1 MTRLFHRLADLVVG
15 YRWLTFLLLVLITTL
30 ATIGNFKP
38 RLILDLFETNEFEQ
52 PGIVGTGN
60 DNPEAPPNVDP
71 VSITRADCIIVARS
85 EQFFTPGGAT
95 AMRRVVEELD
105 ELDQVAN
112 ILWMDRVPM
121 LNIFGLPEPI
131 LPNANA
137 SQKRFDAAKKKALAH
152 PLVKG
157 QLLSE
162 DCETMLLMVTANR
175 LQMLSDHDA
184 TGLLRETAEN
194 AMKEFPETEIT
205 FQVTGDMPITIAA
218 ISKNEA
224 NRVKYQ
230 TIGYGMIG
238 LMAIILF
245 RGVRAVIIV
254 AIAPILGVYWTL
266 GIIELLE
273 FDRNNLITVI
283 LPILVS
289 LVGLTDGV
297 HLMVQIRKLRAS
309 GLDEREAARQG
320 LRLVGLACFLT
331 SLTTAIGF
339 ASLMLAESEWVQQFG
354 LACVVGVILCFFSV
368 ILAIPLA
375 CSTWLGR
382 NVHVGLEKSLVD
394 KNLGK
399 VSILIDAVLSRPA
412 LMSAMAIL
420 VTGGL
425 FAASLT
431 LEPDQRQMMGLPQNE
446 EAIKAYAHMDQS
458 MKGLE
463 FSRVDIAWKPTVPS
477 DSPEVLEVLIEVDDY
492 LRTEEL
498 IGHPLSIR
506 NLIDAQPGSGPPAER
521 MSMLELLPP
530 PLKRAFYTPERREAN
545 ISFRVQDLGIARY
558 GEVFERVEA
567 KLAEV
572 KQRHPDFELALGGG
586 AVWRWRNLY
595 QVVVDL
601 ALSLGTA
608 SIIIFIVLAI
618 VYRSI
623 RIGLISIIPNMFPLV
638 VTGTYLALAG
648 YNLEIVMVVNFTVC
662 LGVAVDDT
670 IHFLTRYQEE
680 TEVTA
685 DRDLAIRNAF
695 TGVGTALIMTTT
707 VLVVGFGTVLFS
719 DSREQQIFAIM
730 GVITIGSAL
739 LGDLI
744 FLPALLSRFAGGSS
758 RSAGEEV
765 EVTTS
770 PVTAAH

>member
-1 MTRLFHRLADLVVG
+1 MTRFFHRLADFVVG
-15 YRWLTFLLLVLITTL
+15 HRWFVFLLLIGITTL
-30 ATIGNFKP
+30 ATIGHVQP
-38 RLILDLFETNEFEQ
+38 RLILDLFEDDVVEV
-52 PGIVGTGN
+52 PGVAAGSEVGTT
-60 DNPEAPPNVDP
+60 APPNVDP
-71 VSITRADCIIVARS
+71 VSISRADVVIVARS
-85 EQFFTPGGAT
+85 KQFFTPDGAK
-95 AMRRVVEELD
+95 AMRRVVEKLD
-105 ELDQVAN
+105 ELDQTRY

-131 LPNANA
+131 LPNENA
-137 SQKRFDAAKKKALAH
+137 SQQRFDAAKKKALAH

-162 DCETMLLMVTANR
+162 DCETMLLMVTADR
-175 LQMLSDHDA
+175 FHMLSDYEA
-184 TGLLRETAEN
+184 TDLLRETAE
-194 AMKEFPETEIT
+194 AAADEFPDTDIQ

-218 ISKNEA
+218 ISSNES

-230 TIGYGMIG
+230 TIGYGVIG

-245 RGVRAVIIV
+245 RGIRAVVIV
-254 AIAPILGVYWTL
+254 ALAPILGVYWTIGFVGFL
-266 GIIELLE
+266 EYGQNQLL
-273 FDRNNLITVI
+273 TVI

-297 HLMVQIRKLRAS
+297 HLMVQIRKLRAE

-339 ASLMLAESEWVQQFG
+339 ASLMLANSEWVQEFG
-354 LACVVGVILCFFSV
+354 LACVIGVLLCFMSV

-382 NVHVGLEKSLVD
+382 NVHVGQEHSLID
-394 KNLGK
+394 KNLSK
-399 VSILIDAVLSRPA
+399 VSIVIDAVLKRPA
-412 LMSAMAIL
+412 FMGVLAIL
-420 VTGGL
+420 VTAGL
-425 FAASLT
+425 FAISLT
-431 LEPDQRQMMGLPQNE
+431 LKPDQRQMMGLPQDA
-446 EAIKAYAHMDQS
+446 EATQGYMHMDKS

-463 FSRVDIAWKPTVPS
+463 FSSVNVTWSGNVAD
-477 DSPEVLEVLIEVDDY
+477 DSPELLEVLTEVDDF
-492 LRTEEL
+492 LRSEEL

-506 NLIDAQPGSGPPAER
+506 NLIDAQPGSGPPVER

-558 GEVFERVEA
+558 GSVFERTEA

-572 KQRHPDFELALGGG
+572 MADHPEYNLELAGR
-586 AVWRWRNLY
+586 AVWRWKNLY

-618 VYRSI
+618 VYRSV
-623 RIGLISIIPNMFPLV
+623 RLGLISIIPNMFPLV

-648 YNLEIVMVVNFTVC
+648 YNLELVMVVNFTVC
-662 LGVAVDDT
+662 LGIAVDDT

-680 TEVTA
+680 TALTP

-707 VLVVGFGTVLFS
+707 VLVAGFSTVIAS
-719 DSREQQIFAIM
+719 DSREQQIFAVM
-730 GVITIGSAL
+730 GVLTIGSAL

-744 FLPALLSRFAGGSS
+744 FLPPLLSRFGAKAGSDAIAPDE
-758 RSAGEEV
+758 AGPTA
-765 EVTTS
+765 TT
-770 PVTAAH
+770 